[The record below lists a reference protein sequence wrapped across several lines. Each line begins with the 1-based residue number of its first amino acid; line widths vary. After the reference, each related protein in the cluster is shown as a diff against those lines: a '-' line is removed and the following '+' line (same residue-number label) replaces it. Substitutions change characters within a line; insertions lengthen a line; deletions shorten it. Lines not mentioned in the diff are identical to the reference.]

1 MARLIALRIVMS
13 VLSLFLAAAFTFSLI
28 HLSPTDPVVLALGD
42 GATAERKLALTQEL
56 GLDRPV
62 VVQFGSWAA
71 KALSGDFGES
81 IFAHRPVSTMV
92 ADALP
97 VTLSLVSGAVALAIL
112 IGLFVG
118 TYAGLHSGSWADRLT
133 TSGVSVALA
142 IPSFWLAL
150 LLGLWLGVKLRLFP
164 VAGYTPLTADAWRW
178 ALGLALPCLALS
190 VHGAAVIARH
200 MRGAVIDV
208 MESNYIN
215 AVRARGTPR
224 RLIVW
229 RYVLKNALV
238 PVMPVVGI
246 EVAVLL
252 ATSPVIEKVFVL
264 PGMGTLMVNAV
275 ITSDFPL
282 LQGTILIVA
291 TILILVNFLVDVVLG
306 LLDPRIRPQ

>member
-1 MARLIALRIVMS
+1 MTRLIALRVVMS
-13 VLSLFLAAAFTFSLI
+13 VMSLFLAAAFTFSLV

-42 GATAERKLALTQEL
+42 GATAERKLELTKEL

-62 VVQFGSWAA
+62 VIQFGSWVA
-71 KALSGDFGES
+71 KGLSGDFGES
-81 IFAHRPVSTMV
+81 IFAHRPVSRMV
-92 ADALP
+92 VDALP
-97 VTLSLVSGAVALAIL
+97 VTMSLVTGAVALAIL
-112 IGLFVG
+112 FGLFAG
-118 TYAGLHSGSWADRLT
+118 TYGGLHSGSWADRSV
-133 TSGVSVALA
+133 TSAVSVALA

-164 VAGYTPLTADAWRW
+164 IAGYTPFTVDAGRW
-178 ALGLALPCLALS
+178 TLGLALPCLALS
-190 VHGAAVIARH
+190 IHGAAVIARH

-208 MESNYIN
+208 LESNYIN
-215 AVRARGTPR
+215 AVRARGTSR

-238 PVMPVVGI
+238 PVMPVIGI

-282 LQGTILIVA
+282 LQGTILTIA
-291 TILILVNFLVDVVLG
+291 TILITVNFLVDVGLG
-306 LLDPRIRPQ
+306 MLDPRIRSP